1 MTTSPCSVKMIFRTI
16 SPLCFFHSNKKRQHT
31 WVTGGR
37 GTVITPPPTSDLWPT
52 TSPLCLFNCPPAFSS
67 PPPPLSVH
75 FRWRCPTEEPSHS
88 VCVYRCICPQ
98 LPLLLKPPIAFLKFL
113 VELNDQALF
122 PPECWRVSSS
132 AIEEEAKLWLVLCGE
147 VEQPLAQYGVVL
159 FQVLDQICLFLH
171 HLLQIRASSVTKIRV
186 CKRSSY
192 KNTSLEGYLKY
203 FSNYAAIKK

>member
-1 MTTSPCSVKMIFRTI
+1 M
-16 SPLCFFHSNKKRQHT
+16 
-31 WVTGGR
+31 
-37 GTVITPPPTSDLWPT
+37 
-52 TSPLCLFNCPPAFSS
+52 
-67 PPPPLSVH
+67 
-75 FRWRCPTEEPSHS
+75 
-88 VCVYRCICPQ
+88 YRCICPQ

-132 AIEEEAKLWLVLCGE
+132 GIEEEAKLWLVLCGE